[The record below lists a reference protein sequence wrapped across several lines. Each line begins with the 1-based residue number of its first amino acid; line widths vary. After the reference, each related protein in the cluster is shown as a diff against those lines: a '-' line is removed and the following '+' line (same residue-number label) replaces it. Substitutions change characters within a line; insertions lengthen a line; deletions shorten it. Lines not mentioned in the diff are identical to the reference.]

1 MQAHRHSSS
10 RLCGETTV
18 NLAAA
23 EAWGLRMV
31 DASSNRPKDLL
42 YNCADQMV
50 ILSKSEPSAVY
61 ADLVWSEK
69 DPAIAMIATHW
80 INDDIDP
87 HSSRGAFCYKPLI
100 RPLYYDTL
108 LL

>member
-1 MQAHRHSSS
+1 
-10 RLCGETTV
+10 
-18 NLAAA
+18 
-23 EAWGLRMV
+23 MV

-69 DPAIAMIATHW
+69 DPAIAMTATHW
-80 INDDIDP
+80 
-87 HSSRGAFCYKPLI
+87 SSFLTQCPSATNHLLGNYTTEHCSCRLVATAYGPL
-100 RPLYYDTL
+100 
-108 LL
+108 